1 MAKIRRLRNRRDL
14 TKGVAALVAIDK
26 SLKKIAKHADRLS
39 ISQAEEGFEALLE
52 IVVSQQLSSA
62 AADTIFARVKERVVP
77 FDPETLLE
85 TDAEVLRA
93 AGLSAPK
100 QKHMRSI
107 AARIVSGELDLVRLA
122 EMHDDEA
129 HAHLVETSG
138 IGPWTA
144 QVYLMSSLKRAD
156 VWPAGDVALQAA
168 VTKALGLKKRPDIK
182 AMIALGERW
191 RPWRTVAARLF
202 WTHYRV
208 TLEVEKQKKL
218 AAAAKKKDG
227 VGKRNGAAPKKRRR
241 AK

>member
-1 MAKIRRLRNRRDL
+1 MARIRRLRSRRDIK
-14 TKGVAALVAIDK
+14 KGVAELVAIDR
-26 SLKKIAKHADRLS
+26 SLKKIARHADRLALP
-39 ISQAEEGFEALLE
+39 QGEEGFEALIE

-77 FDPETLLE
+77 FDPPTLLAADSE
-85 TDAEVLRA
+85 TLRA

-107 AARIVSGELDLVRLA
+107 ASRIVSGELDLVRVA
-122 EMHDDEA
+122 EMHDDDA

-144 QVYLMSSLKRAD
+144 QVYLMSCLKRAD

-168 VTKALGLKKRPDIK
+168 VTKALGLRKRPDIK
-182 AMIALGERW
+182 KMIALGERF
-191 RPWRTVAARLF
+191 RPWRSVAARLF

-208 TLEVEKQKKL
+208 TLEIEKQKKL
-218 AAAAKKKDG
+218 AAAARKK
-227 VGKRNGAAPKKRRR
+227 NGAAKQKKGKGRR
-241 AK
+241 

>member
-1 MAKIRRLRNRRDL
+1 MARIRHLKSRRDL
-14 TKGVAALVAIDK
+14 RKGVAGLLAIDR
-26 SLKKIAKHADRLS
+26 SLRKIARHADQLS
-39 ISQAEEGFEALLE
+39 ISAADEGFEALLE

-62 AADTIFARVKERVVP
+62 AADTIFARVKARVVP
-77 FDPETLLE
+77 LDPATLLA
-85 TDAEVLRA
+85 TDTQLLRE

-107 AARIVSGELDLVRLA
+107 AARIVSGELDLVRVA
-122 EMHDDEA
+122 GMPDDDA

-182 AMIALGERW
+182 AMIKLGERW

-208 TLEVEKQKKL
+208 TQELEKKKKL
-218 AAAAKKKDG
+218 AKAAKKK
-227 VGKRNGAAPKKRRR
+227 KRGASRKRGR
-241 AK
+241 AR

>member
-1 MAKIRRLRNRRDL
+1 LRNRKDL
-14 TKGVAALVAIDK
+14 KQGVAELVAIDR
-26 SLKKIAKHADRLS
+26 SLKKLARHADRLS
-39 ISQAEEGFEALLE
+39 VAQGEEGFEALLE

-77 FDPETLLE
+77 FDPATLLA
-85 TDAEVLRA
+85 TDAESLRA

-107 AARIVSGELDLVRLA
+107 AARIVSGELDLARVA
-122 EMHDDEA
+122 QMHDDDA
-129 HAHLVETSG
+129 HAHLIETSG

-168 VTKALGLKKRPDIK
+168 VTKALGLRKRPNIK
-182 AMIALGERW
+182 KMIALGERW

-208 TLEVEKQKKL
+208 TQEIEKQKKL
-218 AAAAKKKDG
+218 ADAAKKK
-227 VGKRNGAAPKKRRR
+227 KSGAAKR
-241 AK
+241 KNGKG

>member
-1 MAKIRRLRNRRDL
+1 LRSRGDL
-14 TKGVAALVAIDK
+14 KKGVAELVAIDR
-26 SLKKIAKHADRLS
+26 SLKKIARHADQLTV
-39 ISQAEEGFEALLE
+39 SQGEEGFEALLE

-62 AADTIFARVKERVVP
+62 AADTIFARVKARVVP
-77 FDPETLLE
+77 FDPATLLATE
-85 TDAEVLRA
+85 AEILRQ

-107 AARIVSGELDLVRLA
+107 ASRIMSGELDLARVA
-122 EMHDDEA
+122 AMHDDDA

-168 VTKALGLKKRPDIK
+168 VTKALGLRKRPNIK
-182 AMIALGERW
+182 KMIALGERW

-208 TLEVEKQKKL
+208 TLEIEKKKKL
-218 AAAAKKKDG
+218 AAAAKKK
-227 VGKRNGAAPKKRRR
+227 NGAAERKRR
-241 AK
+241 AQ

>member
-1 MAKIRRLRNRRDL
+1 MARIRRLRNRRDL
-14 TKGVAALVAIDK
+14 RKGVAELVAIDR
-26 SLKKIAKHADRLS
+26 SLKKIAKHADKLS
-39 ISQAEEGFEALLE
+39 IAQGEEGFEALLE

-77 FDPETLLE
+77 FDPATLLA
-85 TDAEVLRA
+85 TDTEVLRQ

-107 AARIVSGELDLVRLA
+107 ASRIVSGELDLVRVA
-122 EMHDDEA
+122 DMHDDEA
-129 HAHLVETSG
+129 HAHLIETSG

-168 VTKALGLKKRPDIK
+168 VTKALGLRKRPDIK
-182 AMIALGERW
+182 QMIALGERW

-208 TLEVEKQKKL
+208 TLEIEKQKKL
-218 AAAAKKKDG
+218 AAAAKKK
-227 VGKRNGAAPKKRRR
+227 NGAARTNRTAARKRR
-241 AK
+241 

>member
-1 MAKIRRLRNRRDL
+1 LRNRKDL
-14 TKGVAALVAIDK
+14 KKGVAELVAIDR
-26 SLKKIAKHADRLS
+26 SLKTIAKHADRLS
-39 ISQAEEGFEALLE
+39 ISQGEEGFEALLE

-77 FDPETLLE
+77 FDPATLLA
-85 TDAEVLRA
+85 TDAESLRA

-122 EMHDDEA
+122 DMQDDDA
-129 HAHLVETSG
+129 HAHLIETSG

-144 QVYLMSSLKRAD
+144 QVYLMSSLQRAD

-168 VTKALGLKKRPDIK
+168 VTKALGLRKRPTIK
-182 AMIALGERW
+182 KMIALGERW

-202 WTHYRV
+202 WTHYRM
-208 TLEVEKQKKL
+208 TQEIEKQEKL
-218 AAAAKKKDG
+218 AAAVKKKN
-227 VGKRNGAAPKKRRR
+227 KKNGAARK
-241 AK
+241 A